1 MLLYSESEMKKEDY
15 MFCIGYQGDTAL
27 IDGQAKK
34 KYAKIEVPQLIE
46 QGLFK
51 AALCSA
57 IFDNDSPAV
66 QHIISAYNTISGSS
80 LSGLEDA
87 MRLWGVVPVSDAVEK
102 TLVIK

>member
-1 MLLYSESEMKKEDY
+1 MKKEDY

-34 KYAKIEVPQLIE
+34 KYAKMGVPQLIE

-57 IFDNDSPAV
+57 VYDNDPSAADE
-66 QHIISAYNTISGSS
+66 IISAYNNISGSS